1 MGKRKSTLLFILL
14 VAAFIIAGC
23 KSNSEQPEKSNTA
36 AADQAPVVSSE
47 PQSGGEITI
56 ALQKA
61 PDNLDTDFGTQ
72 WEATQVT
79 NHVYEGLF
87 ETDGNGQAQPYLAES
102 CTLSSDSKQYDIKL
116 RKGVKF
122 SDGHEM
128 TAEDVKASV
137 DRWLRMNQAGHIVKD
152 KVESVDITGDYE
164 IRITLNQIYAPILSI
179 MASQV
184 SGQRMYVREKKI
196 LDIFGDNI
204 ITEYIGTGPYSIEE
218 YVPGQKVVLVK
229 NVNYTPA
236 TGKLSGLTG
245 ERIPYLDK
253 ITMDFV
259 PEESVR
265 IAGLQSGQY
274 DFIDEVST
282 DHYTTISEYPEI
294 KPVICN
300 DGTISVIAINSAR
313 APFNDKRMRQAL
325 AIAIDDE
332 ALAQAQIGDK
342 KFWSVEDGSWFK
354 KGNIW
359 HDPEAGKNIYNVHDV
374 DRAKKLVEESGYNGE
389 TISIIGDKA
398 NMYESNAALVLQNQ
412 LKAIGLNV
420 SVDLYDEAT
429 AFDYETTGKWDIRVS
444 RWSDMTPDPQNFQ
457 PWTGTNGWV
466 TGWNDKASHEMDAIF
481 ERMAVATD
489 QQARYEIVKEFY
501 AKFWEEVPYIKSFND
516 VRLYGMNDRV
526 KGFQA
531 YGQPFFWNTWVDS
544 SAK

>member
-1 MGKRKSTLLFILL
+1 MKRRKSTMLVILL
-14 VAAFIIAGC
+14 IAAFIVTGC
-23 KSNSEQPEKSNTA
+23 NSNSEQPEKSKQVA
-36 AADQAPVVSSE
+36 AEQVPVVSNG
-47 PQSGGEITI
+47 PHFGGEITI

-72 WEATQVT
+72 WEATQVM

-102 CTLSSDSKQYDIKL
+102 YTLSSDSKQYDIKL

-122 SDGHEM
+122 SDAHEM
-128 TAEDVKASV
+128 NVEDVKASI

-152 KVESVDITGDYE
+152 KVKSIDIINDYE

-196 LDIFGDNI
+196 LDKFGDNI
-204 ITEYIGTGPYSIEE
+204 ITDYVGTGPYSIEE
-218 YVPGQKVVLVK
+218 YVPGQKAVLVK

-236 TGKLSGLTG
+236 KGKLSGLNG

-259 PEESVR
+259 AEESVR
-265 IAGLQSGQY
+265 VAGLQSGQY

-282 DHYTTISEYPEI
+282 DQYTTLSDYPSI

-300 DGTISVIAINSAR
+300 DGTISVIAINSAKP
-313 APFNDKRMRQAL
+313 PFDNKRMRQAL
-325 AIAIDDE
+325 ACAIDDE
-332 ALAQAQIGDK
+332 ELAQAQIGDK
-342 KFWSVEDGSWFK
+342 RFWYVEDGSWFK

-359 HDPEAGKNIYNVHDV
+359 HDPNAGKDIYNVHDV
-374 DRAKKLVEESGYNGE
+374 ARAKKLVQESGYSGE
-389 TISIIGDKA
+389 IISIVGDKS

-429 AFDYETTGKWDIRVS
+429 AFDYQTSGKWHIGIS

-457 PWTGTNGWV
+457 PWTGTNGWI

-489 QQARYEIVKEFY
+489 QKVRYEIVKEFY

-516 VRLYGMNDRV
+516 VRLYGINERV
-526 KGFQA
+526 KDFQA
-531 YGQPFFWNTWVDS
+531 YGQPFFWNAWVDN

>member
-72 WEATQVT
+72 WEATQVM

-122 SDGHEM
+122 SDGQEM
-128 TAEDVKASV
+128 KAEDVKASV
-137 DRWLRMNQAGHIVKD
+137 DRWLRKNQAGLIVKD
-152 KVESVDITGDYE
+152 KVESVDIINDYE

-184 SGQRMYVREKKI
+184 SGQRLYVREKKI
-196 LDIFGDNI
+196 LDKFGDNI
-204 ITEYIGTGPYSIEE
+204 ITEYVGTGPYSIEE
-218 YVPGQKVVLVK
+218 YVPGQKAVLVK
-229 NVNYTPA
+229 NENYTPA
-236 TGKLSGLTG
+236 KGKLSGLTG

-265 IAGLQSGQY
+265 VAGLQSGQY

-282 DHYTTISEYPEI
+282 DQYSTISEYPGI

-300 DGTISVIAINSAR
+300 DGTISVIGLNSAK

-325 AIAIDDE
+325 AIAIDDA

-359 HDPEAGKNIYNVHDV
+359 HDPEAGKDIYNVHDV

-398 NMYESNAALVLQNQ
+398 NMYESNAALVLQNE
-412 LKAIGLNV
+412 LKAIGVNV

-429 AFDYETTGKWDIRVS
+429 AVDYLTSGKWHIRIS

-457 PWTGTNGWV
+457 PWTGTGGWI
-466 TGWNDKASHEMDAIF
+466 TGWNDKASHEMDALF
-481 ERMAVATD
+481 EKMAVATD
-489 QQARYEIVKEFY
+489 QKARYEIVKEFY

-516 VRLYGMNDRV
+516 VRLYGMNERV
-526 KGFQA
+526 NGFKA
-531 YGQPFFWNTWVDS
+531 YGQPFFWNVWVDS
-544 SAK
+544 AK

>member
-14 VAAFIIAGC
+14 VAAFITAGC
-23 KSNSEQPEKSNTA
+23 KSNSEQPEKSNTT

-47 PQSGGEITI
+47 PHSGGEITI

-72 WEATQVT
+72 WEATQVM

-128 TAEDVKASV
+128 TAEDVKASM
-137 DRWLRMNQAGHIVKD
+137 DRWLRKNQAGHIVKD
-152 KVESVDITGDYE
+152 KVQSVDIINDNE

-184 SGQRMYVREKKI
+184 SGQRLYVREKKI
-196 LDIFGDNI
+196 LDKFGDNI
-204 ITEYIGTGPYSIEE
+204 ITDYVGTGPYSIEE
-218 YVPGQKVVLVK
+218 YVPSQKAVLVK
-229 NVNYTPA
+229 NENYTPA
-236 TGKLSGLTG
+236 KGKLSGLTG

-282 DHYTTISEYPEI
+282 DHYTTISEYPGI

-300 DGTISVIAINSAR
+300 DGTISVIALNSAKP
-313 APFNDKRMRQAL
+313 PFNNKLMRQAL

-332 ALAQAQIGDK
+332 ELAQAQVGDK

-359 HDPEAGKNIYNVHDV
+359 HDPNAGKSIYNVHDV
-374 DRAKKLVEESGYNGE
+374 ARAKKLVEESGYNEE

-457 PWTGTNGWV
+457 PWTGTNGWI
-466 TGWNDKASHEMDAIF
+466 TGWDDKASHEMDALF

-516 VRLYGMNDRV
+516 VRLYGMNERV

>member
-1 MGKRKSTLLFILL
+1 MRKRKSTLLFILL

-128 TAEDVKASV
+128 TAEDVKASI

-152 KVESVDITGDYE
+152 KVESVDIINDYE

-196 LDIFGDNI
+196 LDKFGDNI
-204 ITEYIGTGPYSIEE
+204 ITEYVGTGPYTIEE

-229 NVNYTPA
+229 NENYTPA

-259 PEESVR
+259 SEESVR

-282 DHYTTISEYPEI
+282 DQYNAISEYPGI

-300 DGTISVIAINSAR
+300 DGTISVISINSAK

-332 ALAQAQIGDK
+332 ALARAQIGDK

-359 HDPEAGKNIYNVHDV
+359 HDPEAGKDIYNVHDV

-398 NMYESNAALVLQNQ
+398 NMYESNGSLVLQNQ
-412 LKAIGLNV
+412 LQAIGLNV
-420 SVDLYDEAT
+420 SVDLYDDAT
-429 AFDYETTGKWDIRVS
+429 AFDYETTGKWDIRVN

-466 TGWNDKASHEMDAIF
+466 TGWDDKASREMDAIF

>member
-1 MGKRKSTLLFILL
+1 MKRRKYTLLFMLL
-14 VAAFIIAGC
+14 LAAFTIAGC
-23 KSNSEQPEKSNTA
+23 KSNSEQPEKAKSVA
-36 AADQAPVVSSE
+36 AEQAPAVSNA
-47 PQSGGEITI
+47 PHSGGEITI

-72 WEATQVT
+72 WEATQVM

-87 ETDGNGQAQPYLAES
+87 ETDGNGQPQPYLAES
-102 CTLSSDSKQYDIKL
+102 CTLSSDSKQYEIKL

-122 SDGHEM
+122 SDQHEM
-128 TAEDVKASV
+128 KAEDVKASI

-152 KVESVDITGDYE
+152 KVKSVDIINDYE

-184 SGQRMYVREKKI
+184 SGQRVYVREKKI
-196 LDIFGDNI
+196 LDKFGENI
-204 ITEYIGTGPYSIEE
+204 ITDYVGTGPYIIGE
-218 YVPGQKVVLVK
+218 YVPGQKAVLVK

-236 TGKLSGLTG
+236 KGKLSGLTG
-245 ERIPYLDK
+245 QRNPYLDK

-265 IAGLQSGQY
+265 VAGLQSGQY

-282 DHYTTISEYPEI
+282 DQYATLSDYPGI
-294 KPVICN
+294 KPIICN
-300 DGTISVIAINSAR
+300 DGTISVIAINSAKP
-313 APFNDKRMRQAL
+313 PFDNKRMRQAL
-325 AIAIDDE
+325 ACAIDDKE
-332 ALAQAQIGDK
+332 LAQAQIGNE

-359 HDPEAGKNIYNVHDV
+359 YDPNAGKEMYNVHDLA
-374 DRAKKLVEESGYNGE
+374 RAKKLVQESGYSGE
-389 TISIIGDKA
+389 TISIIGDKS

-429 AFDYETTGKWDIRVS
+429 AYDYETSGKWNIRIA

-457 PWTGTNGWV
+457 PWTGTNGWI
-466 TGWNDKASHEMDAIF
+466 TGWDDKGSHEMDAIF

-489 QQARYEIVKEFY
+489 QKARYEIVKEFY

-516 VRLYGMNDRV
+516 VRLYGINERV

-531 YGQPFFWNTWVDS
+531 YGQPFFWNAWVDD
-544 SAK
+544 SAN